1 MLYAIIF
8 KHLMKKGLIQFG
20 GLYGDTQSV
29 VFPNFL
35 HHEMLE
41 TRSKIYDWEI
51 KEHLHAEL
59 YQIFIIDEGNGI
71 LISGENELTIEGPS
85 IILIPANTVHGF
97 MFKPDVKGEV
107 ITFSESFLENIFKN
121 SPKILMETMQLKI
134 LNFGQ
139 ENSIFEQL
147 IQYKSQILSE
157 LIEENPEK
165 RNVIQLL
172 FQLLFI
178 QIYRFSIL
186 EKQEISVADNRMLN
200 YFKAFQKNIK
210 QTITETKS
218 VEGYAKELN
227 ITAVHLNRICQ
238 SIVKKSALQIIHE
251 YLIAEA
257 KKYLLNTNYS
267 ISEVSY
273 FLNFKDPAYF
283 TRLFKK
289 QTGVSPSE
297 FKKI

>member
-1 MLYAIIF
+1 
-8 KHLMKKGLIQFG
+8 MKKSLIQFG

-35 HHEMLE
+35 HHELLE

-51 KEHLHAEL
+51 KEHLHSEL
-59 YQIFIIDEGNGI
+59 YQIFIIHEENGT
-71 LISGENELTIEGPS
+71 LISGENELKIESPS

-97 MFKPDVKGEV
+97 VFQPDVMGEV

-121 SPKILMETMQLKI
+121 SPKILMETTQLKI
-134 LNFGQ
+134 LNFGK
-139 ENSIFEQL
+139 EKAIFEQV
-147 IQYKSQILSE
+147 IKYKTQILNE
-157 LIEENPEK
+157 LIDENPEK

-178 QIYRFSIL
+178 QIYRFSIS
-186 EKQEISVADNRMLN
+186 EKQEISISDNKMLN
-200 YFKAFQKNIK
+200 YFKAFQKSIK

-218 VEGYAKELN
+218 VETYAKELT
-227 ITAVHLNRICQ
+227 ITPVHLNRVCQ
-238 SIVKKSALQIIHE
+238 AIVKKSALQIIHE

-273 FLNFKDPAYF
+273 LLNFKDPAYF

>member
-1 MLYAIIF
+1 
-8 KHLMKKGLIQFG
+8 MKKGLIQFG

-35 HHEMLE
+35 HHESLE

-59 YQIFIIDEGNGI
+59 YQIFIIHDGSGL
-71 LISGENELTIEGPS
+71 LISGENELKTEGPS
-85 IILIPANTVHGF
+85 IILMPANTVHGF
-97 MFKPDVKGEV
+97 IFQPDVVGEV
-107 ITFSESFLENIFKN
+107 ITFSESFLENIFRN
-121 SPKILMETMQLKI
+121 SPKILMETTQLKI
-134 LNFGQ
+134 LNFGK
-139 ENSIFEQL
+139 ENAIFEQL
-147 IQYKSQILSE
+147 IQYKIQILNE
-157 LIEENPEK
+157 LIDENPEK

-186 EKQEISVADNRMLN
+186 EKQEISISDNKMLN
-200 YFKAFQKNIK
+200 YFKAFQKSIK

-218 VEGYAKELN
+218 VETYAKELT
-227 ITAVHLNRICQ
+227 ITPVHLNRVCHA
-238 SIVKKSALQIIHE
+238 IVKKSALQIIHE

-273 FLNFKDPAYF
+273 LLNFKDPAYF

-289 QTGVSPSE
+289 KTGVSPSE
-297 FKKI
+297 FKKV

>member
-1 MLYAIIF
+1 
-8 KHLMKKGLIQFG
+8 MKKSLIQFG

-35 HHEMLE
+35 HHELLE

-51 KEHLHAEL
+51 KEHLHSEL
-59 YQIFIIDEGNGI
+59 YQIFIIHEENGT
-71 LISGENELTIEGPS
+71 LISGENELKIESPS

-97 MFKPDVKGEV
+97 VFQPDVMGEV

-121 SPKILMETMQLKI
+121 SPKILMETTQLKI
-134 LNFGQ
+134 LNFGK
-139 ENSIFEQL
+139 ENAIFKQI
-147 IQYKSQILSE
+147 IQYKTQILNE
-157 LIEENPEK
+157 LIDENPEK

-178 QIYRFSIL
+178 QIYRFSIS
-186 EKQEISVADNRMLN
+186 EKQEISISDNKMLN
-200 YFKAFQKNIK
+200 YFKAFQKSIK

-218 VEGYAKELN
+218 VESYAKELT
-227 ITAVHLNRICQ
+227 ITSVHLNRVCKA
-238 SIVKKSALQIIHE
+238 IVKKSALQIIHE

-273 FLNFKDPAYF
+273 LLNFKDPAYF

>member
-1 MLYAIIF
+1 
-8 KHLMKKGLIQFG
+8 MKKGLVQFG

-51 KEHLHAEL
+51 KEHLHTEL
-59 YQIFIIDEGNGI
+59 FQVFFIDEGNGI
-71 LISGENELTIEGPS
+71 LISGENELKIEGPS

-97 MFKPDVKGEV
+97 VFQPKVIGEV

-134 LNFGQ
+134 LNFGK
-139 ENSIFEQL
+139 ENSTFDPI
-147 IQYKSQILSE
+147 IQYRKQILNE
-157 LIEENPEK
+157 LIDENPEK

-186 EKQEISVADNRMLN
+186 EKQEISVSDNRMLN

-218 VEGYAKELN
+218 VEAYAKELN

-238 SIVKKSALQIIHE
+238 AIVKKSALQIIHE

-257 KKYLLNTNYS
+257 KKYLLNTHYS

>member
-1 MLYAIIF
+1 
-8 KHLMKKGLIQFG
+8 MKKGLVQFG

-51 KEHLHAEL
+51 KEHLHTEL
-59 YQIFIIDEGNGI
+59 FQVFFIDEGNGI
-71 LISGENELTIEGPS
+71 LISGENELKIEGPS

-97 MFKPDVKGEV
+97 VFQPEVIGEV

-134 LNFGQ
+134 LNFGK
-139 ENSIFEQL
+139 ENSTFDPI
-147 IQYKSQILSE
+147 IQYRKQILNE
-157 LIEENPEK
+157 LIDENPEK

-186 EKQEISVADNRMLN
+186 EKQEISVSDNRMLN

-218 VEGYAKELN
+218 VEAYAKELN

-238 SIVKKSALQIIHE
+238 AIVKKSALQIIHE

-257 KKYLLNTNYS
+257 KKYLLNTHYS

>member
-1 MLYAIIF
+1 
-8 KHLMKKGLIQFG
+8 MKNRLVQFG
-20 GLYGDTQSV
+20 GLYGDMQSV

-51 KEHLHAEL
+51 KEHLHADL
-59 YQIFIIDEGNGI
+59 YQVFIILEGNGV
-71 LISGENELTIEGPS
+71 LISGENESKLEGPS

-97 MFKPDVKGEV
+97 VFQPDIEGEV
-107 ITFSESFLENIFKN
+107 ITFSETFLENIFKD

-139 ENSIFEQL
+139 DIPRFEQI
-147 IQYKSQILSE
+147 IQYKSQILEE
-157 LIEENPEK
+157 LIEENPAK
-165 RNVIQLL
+165 SSVIQLL

-178 QIYRFSIL
+178 QIYRYSIID
-186 EKQEISVADNRMLN
+186 KQEISVSDNRMLN

-218 VEGYAKELN
+218 VEAYAKELN

-238 SIVKKSALQIIHE
+238 AIVKKSALQIIHE

-267 ISEVSY
+267 ISEISY

>member
-1 MLYAIIF
+1 
-8 KHLMKKGLIQFG
+8 
-20 GLYGDTQSV
+20 
-29 VFPNFL
+29 
-35 HHEMLE
+35 
-41 TRSKIYDWEI
+41 
-51 KEHLHAEL
+51 
-59 YQIFIIDEGNGI
+59 
-71 LISGENELTIEGPS
+71 
-85 IILIPANTVHGF
+85 
-97 MFKPDVKGEV
+97 
-107 ITFSESFLENIFKN
+107 
-121 SPKILMETMQLKI
+121 METTQLKI
-134 LNFGQ
+134 LNFGK
-139 ENSIFEQL
+139 ENVIFEQI
-147 IQYKSQILSE
+147 IQYKTQILNE
-157 LIEENPEK
+157 LIDENPEK

-186 EKQEISVADNRMLN
+186 EKQEISISDNKMLN

-218 VEGYAKELN
+218 VESYAKELT
-227 ITAVHLNRICQ
+227 ITAVHLNRVCQ
-238 SIVKKSALQIIHE
+238 AIVKKSALQIIHE

-273 FLNFKDPAYF
+273 LLNFKDPAYF

>member
-1 MLYAIIF
+1 
-8 KHLMKKGLIQFG
+8 MKKGLVQFG

-51 KEHLHAEL
+51 KEHLHTEL
-59 YQIFIIDEGNGI
+59 FQVFFIDEGNGI
-71 LISGENELTIEGPS
+71 LISGENELKIEGPS

-97 MFKPDVKGEV
+97 VFQPDVMGEV

-121 SPKILMETMQLKI
+121 TPKILMETMQLKI
-134 LNFGQ
+134 LNFGK
-139 ENSIFEQL
+139 ENSTFPPI
-147 IQYKSQILSE
+147 IQYRKQILNE
-157 LIEENPEK
+157 LIDENPEK
-165 RNVIQLL
+165 RSVIQLL

-186 EKQEISVADNRMLN
+186 EKQEISVSDNRMLN

-218 VEGYAKELN
+218 VEAYAKELN

-238 SIVKKSALQIIHE
+238 AIVKKSALQIIHE

-257 KKYLLNTNYS
+257 KKYLLNTHYS